1 MIELRPFNKLGGAN
15 HGWLKAKHHFS
26 FGSHYDPE
34 NMGLGNLRVW
44 NDDEIA
50 PNTGFPA
57 HPHANMEIITYVRE
71 GAITHQDSLGNKGRT
86 EAGDVQVMSAGSG
99 VRRSEYNLEPA
110 TTKIF
115 QIWIEPT
122 EAGGQPTWGAKPF
135 PKSDRSG
142 KFVTIA
148 SGFANDNDALPIR
161 ADARVL
167 ATTLKKGESASYTL
181 GDGRNGYLVPA
192 LGSVEV
198 NGVRVNARDGAA
210 IRKEATLTITALED
224 SEIVLVDAA

>member
-1 MIELRPFNKLGGAN
+1 MIELKPFAKLGGAD

-26 FGSHYDPE
+26 FADYYDPK
-34 NMGLGNLRVW
+34 NMSHGSLRVW
-44 NDDEIA
+44 NADESP
-50 PNTGFPA
+50 PNPGFPPP
-57 HPHANMEIITYVRE
+57 PHANMEIITYVRE

-99 VRRSEYNLEPA
+99 IRHSEYNLEP
-110 TTKIF
+110 TKTRIF

-122 EAGGQPTWGAKPF
+122 AKGGQPTWGAKPF

-142 KFVTIA
+142 KLVTIA
-148 SGFANDNDALPIR
+148 SGIAGDKDALPIR

-167 ATTLKKGESASYTL
+167 ATTLKAGESAEYEPTKARHL
-181 GDGRNGYLVPA
+181 YLVPA
-192 LGSVEV
+192 AGSVEV

-210 IRKEATLTITALED
+210 IRNEAKLTITALED
-224 SEIVLVDAA
+224 SELVLVDAA